1 MNPQQLHDYI
11 IKPTLEYMGGNY
23 NSIEARFLLLCTAA
37 IESDCGYYIKQ
48 VNGPAL
54 GIWQMEPDTHE
65 DIWGNSDA
73 VNSIDSALFRKLS
86 KLGVDASPFKS
97 NDTISDICILTANRD
112 LIMSPMYACAMARLK
127 YSMTPEPLPEY
138 TGDANIDLRA
148 FYDYYAKFYH
158 GVDKDGK
165 ELGKSNYT
173 KWATAIARLDI
184 LNVDL
189 GE

>member
-11 IKPTLEYMGGNY
+11 IKPTLEYMGGGY
-23 NSIEARFLLLCTAA
+23 NTIEARFLLLCTAA

-54 GIWQMEPDTHE
+54 GIWQMELDTYK
-65 DIWGNSDA
+65 DI
-73 VNSIDSALFRKLS
+73 
-86 KLGVDASPFKS
+86 KS
-97 NDTISDICILTANRD
+97 NCDALKKQEFNYHIGELVGGACYFLEEVGCHY
-112 LIMSPMYACAMARLK
+112 LIQSPSYACAMARLK

-173 KWATAIARLDI
+173 KWATAIARLDV

>member
-1 MNPQQLHDYI
+1 MNPQQLHGYI

-54 GIWQMEPDTHE
+54 GIWQMEPKTHL
-65 DIWGNSDA
+65 DIFENCDA
-73 VNSIDSALFRKLS
+73 IKSPSSNVIEKLLEFKVCATPFSIMGGRF
-86 KLGVDASPFKS
+86 
-97 NDTISDICILTANRD
+97 NANRD
-112 LIMSPMYACAMARLK
+112 LIISPMYACAMARLK

-138 TGDANIDLRA
+138 KGDANIDLRA

-165 ELGKSNYT
+165 ELGKSTYT

>member
-11 IKPTLEYMGGNY
+11 IKPTLEYMGGNH
-23 NSIEARFLLLCTAA
+23 NSIEARFLLLCTSA

-54 GIWQMEPDTHE
+54 GIWQMEPATHD
-65 DIWGNSDA
+65 DIWNNCDWLKSEVGITTMTCLGLLTSDTPYNYL
-73 VNSIDSALFRKLS
+73 VDSPK
-86 KLGVDASPFKS
+86 
-97 NDTISDICILTANRD
+97 
-112 LIMSPMYACAMARLK
+112 YACAMARLK
-127 YSMTPEPLPEY
+127 YSMTAKPLPEY

-165 ELGKSNYT
+165 ELGKSTYT

>member
-1 MNPQQLHDYI
+1 MNPQQLHDHI

-54 GIWQMEPDTHE
+54 GIWQIEPKTDLDLWE
-65 DIWGNSDA
+65 NSDVLRA
-73 VNSIDSALFRKLS
+73 GRVS
-86 KLGVDASPFKS
+86 KLIDRLSFFGNKQD
-97 NDTISDICILTANRD
+97 LTV
-112 LIMSPMYACAMARLK
+112 SPMYGCAMARLK

>member
-11 IKPTLEYMGGNY
+11 IKPTLEYIGGNY

-54 GIWQMEPDTHE
+54 GPWQMEPKTE
-65 DIWGNSDA
+65 NDIYEHSDA
-73 VNSIDSALFRKLS
+73 LQRIEFTRLIDNLTI
-86 KLGVDASPFKS
+86 KS
-97 NDTISDICILTANRD
+97 GRYLDDED
-112 LIMSPMYACAMARLK
+112 LVHSPMYACAMARLK

-165 ELGKSNYT
+165 ELGKSTYT

-189 GE
+189 GG

>member
-11 IKPTLEYMGGNY
+11 IKPTLEYMSGNY

-54 GIWQMEPDTHE
+54 GIWQMELETENDIHE
-65 DIWGNSDA
+65 HSDA
-73 VNSIDSALFRKLS
+73 LQRIEFTRLIDNLT
-86 KLGVDASPFKS
+86 VKS
-97 NDTISDICILTANRD
+97 CRYFDDDD
-112 LIMSPMYACAMARLK
+112 LINSPMYACAMARLK

-138 TGDANIDLRA
+138 AGDPNIDLRA

-165 ELGKSNYT
+165 ELGKSTYT